1 MKKIFALILALL
13 MVLSMVACGAK
24 TETPA
29 NAPAEK
35 QEAGEQKTEGGES
48 AESAKPAELPTITL
62 WSSGSQNVADTF
74 NELMAM
80 YNAKPDRKANVELQ
94 FVLSGSGDTGMS
106 TRYGAAWKAGKYDNF
121 DMMADNGSSF
131 PGIFNECGDDLNAFL
146 DIDHSK
152 LPNWENVK
160 MSPSVYKEKLV
171 PYRGTTVVF
180 AYDSAKLPNPPQT
193 WDELTKWIK
202 ANPGKF
208 TYNDPDT
215 GGAGGAFL
223 TCSLYRLIGD
233 PECFT
238 NPTDPKWVEQVDAGF
253 EWLAEIHPYTY
264 SSGGSIVYPVKNQG
278 SLDLLASGEVY
289 LIPAWADNVLKG
301 LSEKT
306 LPDTVKM
313 YQMTDLSLSG
323 TDVDIAICAN
333 TPYADEC
340 YDFINFVISAEGQ
353 KKLVEFMKAV
363 PVIDA
368 STMEQTP
375 DVVAVTE
382 LNPAAFNILSTGNN
396 DKEYKNRWLNE
407 IAPLTAEVAPAY

>member
-1 MKKIFALILALL
+1 MKKILALALCLL

-24 TETPA
+24 TPTV
-29 NAPAEK
+29 AE
-35 QEAGEQKTEGGES
+35 G
-48 AESAKPAELPTITL
+48 ELPTITL

-74 NELMAM
+74 NELITM
-80 YNAKPDRKANVELQ
+80 YNAQPERKANVTLQ

-152 LPNWENVK
+152 LSNWANVK

-180 AYDSAKLPNPPQT
+180 AYDSALLPNPPQT
-193 WDELTKWIK
+193 WDELTEWIK

-215 GGAGGAFL
+215 GGAGGGFL

-233 PECFT
+233 PEAFS
-238 NPTDPKWVEQVDAGF
+238 NPTDPKWIEQVDAGF
-253 EWLAEIHPYTY
+253 AWLAEIHPYTY
-264 SSGGSIVYPVKNQG
+264 RSGGSIVYPVKNQG

-301 LSEKT
+301 LEEKT
-306 LPDTVKM
+306 LPETVKM
-313 YQMTDLSLSG
+313 YQMSDLALSG

-333 TPYADEC
+333 TPYADAC

-396 DKEYKNRWLNE
+396 DKEYKTRWLNE
-407 IAPLTAEVAPAY
+407 IAVLTTEVPPAF

>member
-1 MKKIFALILALL
+1 MKKILTLALCL
-13 MVLSMVACGAK
+13 VMVLSMVACGAK
-24 TETPA
+24 EATT
-29 NAPAEK
+29 AE
-35 QEAGEQKTEGGES
+35 G
-48 AESAKPAELPTITL
+48 ELPTITL

-74 NELMAM
+74 TELINM
-80 YNAKPDRKANVELQ
+80 YNAKADRKANVELQ

-152 LPNWENVK
+152 LSNWSNVK
-160 MSPSVYKEKLV
+160 MSPSMYETKLV

-180 AYDSAKLPNPPQT
+180 AYDSAYLPNPPQT
-193 WDELTKWIK
+193 WDELTQWIK
-202 ANPGKF
+202 DNPGRF

-215 GGAGGAFL
+215 GGAGGSFL
-223 TCSLYRLIGD
+223 TCALYRLIDD
-233 PECFT
+233 PDAFT
-238 NPTDPKWVEQVDAGF
+238 NASDPKYIDMVDAGF

-278 SLDLLASGEVY
+278 SLDLLASGEVW

-301 LSEKT
+301 LEEKT
-306 LPDTVKM
+306 LPETVKM
-313 YQMTDLSLSG
+313 YQMSDLSLTG

-333 TPYADEC
+333 TPYADAC

-353 KKLVEFMKAV
+353 QKLVEFMKAV

-368 STMEQTP
+368 STMEQT
-375 DVVAVTE
+375 DAVKAVSE
-382 LNPAAFNILSTGNN
+382 LNPAAFNILSTGTN
-396 DKEYKNRWLNE
+396 DTEYKTRWMND
-407 IAPLTAEVAPAY
+407 IATLTTEVPPAY

>member
-1 MKKIFALILALL
+1 MKKILALALCLL

-24 TETPA
+24 TPTV
-29 NAPAEK
+29 AE
-35 QEAGEQKTEGGES
+35 G
-48 AESAKPAELPTITL
+48 ELPTITL

-74 NELMAM
+74 NELITM
-80 YNAKPDRKANVELQ
+80 YNALPERKANVTLQ

-152 LPNWENVK
+152 LPNWANVK

-193 WDELTKWIK
+193 WDELTEWIK
-202 ANPGKF
+202 ANPGRF

-233 PECFT
+233 AEAFT
-238 NPTDPKWVEQVDAGF
+238 NPTDPKWIEKVDAGF

-264 SSGGSIVYPVKNQG
+264 KSGGSIVYPVKNQG
-278 SLDLLASGEVY
+278 SLDLLASGEVW

-333 TPYADEC
+333 TPYADAC

-396 DKEYKNRWLNE
+396 DKEYKTRWLNE
-407 IAPLTAEVAPAY
+407 IAVLTTEVPPAY

>member
-1 MKKIFALILALL
+1 MKKILALVLALL
-13 MVLSMVACGAK
+13 MVLSLCACGAK
-24 TETPA
+24 EA
-29 NAPAEK
+29 APAE
-35 QEAGEQKTEGGES
+35 G
-48 AESAKPAELPTITL
+48 ELPTITL

-74 NELMAM
+74 TELIKL

-94 FVLSGSGDTGMS
+94 FVLSGSGDTGMGS
-106 TRYGAAWKAGKYDNF
+106 RYGAAWKAGKYDNF

-152 LPNWENVK
+152 LSNWPNVK
-160 MSPSVYKEKLV
+160 MSPSMYKEKLV

-193 WDELTKWIK
+193 WDELTEWIK

-223 TCSLYRLIGD
+223 TCALYRDILKND
-233 PECFT
+233 PEAQ
-238 NPTDPKWVEQVDAGF
+238 NNASDPKYLDMVDAGF

-289 LIPAWADNVLKG
+289 LIPAWADNILKG
-301 LSEKT
+301 LDEKT

-333 TPYADEC
+333 TPYAEEC

-396 DKEYKNRWLNE
+396 DSEYKTRWLNE
-407 IAPLTAEVAPAY
+407 IAPLTTEVPPAY